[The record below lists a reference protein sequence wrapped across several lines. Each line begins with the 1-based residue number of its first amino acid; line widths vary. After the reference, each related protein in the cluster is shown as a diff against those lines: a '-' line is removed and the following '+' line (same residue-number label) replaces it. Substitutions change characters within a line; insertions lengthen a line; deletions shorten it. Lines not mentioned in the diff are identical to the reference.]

1 MKEFE
6 TLNAETIKELERVSD
21 KERKSSR
28 LVQELE
34 DQLNQN
40 WDQHE
45 AANNRL
51 SALQTERSRELQDTV
66 VYREQL
72 EKDLEES
79 RAKINLLEVCISRAT
94 SNKAN
99 DAQSQVADAKRNS
112 GRVSMDPRE
121 DLQRSNSN
129 NSTARKSLNMSLPS
143 PPPAIPLPPLP
154 PNSPPPTQMNAPSPP
169 ASRHQSKDIAHAQLV
184 EDQEARI
191 RTIEKHLFAEKQ
203 LTATLEDALTDLESS
218 SQKTKSDL
226 DQYRKKCIGLEE
238 EINAMRK
245 ERLAAR
251 HSLQAVEEER
261 NARLRVEAERAHLE
275 ARMAA
280 LNDANKKS
288 KKKGTLN
295 CF

>member
-1 MKEFE
+1 
-6 TLNAETIKELERVSD
+6 
-21 KERKSSR
+21 
-28 LVQELE
+28 
-34 DQLNQN
+34 
-40 WDQHE
+40 
-45 AANNRL
+45 
-51 SALQTERSRELQDTV
+51 
-66 VYREQL
+66 
-72 EKDLEES
+72 
-79 RAKINLLEVCISRAT
+79 
-94 SNKAN
+94 
-99 DAQSQVADAKRNS
+99 
-112 GRVSMDPRE
+112 
-121 DLQRSNSN
+121 
-129 NSTARKSLNMSLPS
+129 MSLPS

-154 PNSPPPTQMNAPSPP
+154 PNSPPPTQVNAPSPP

-218 SQKTKSDL
+218 SQKTKGDL
-226 DQYRKKCIGLEE
+226 DQYRRKCASLEE

-245 ERLAAR
+245 ERHAAR

-280 LNDANKKS
+280 LNDAQKKS

>member
-1 MKEFE
+1 M
-6 TLNAETIKELERVSD
+6 
-21 KERKSSR
+21 
-28 LVQELE
+28 
-34 DQLNQN
+34 
-40 WDQHE
+40 
-45 AANNRL
+45 
-51 SALQTERSRELQDTV
+51 
-66 VYREQL
+66 
-72 EKDLEES
+72 
-79 RAKINLLEVCISRAT
+79 
-94 SNKAN
+94 
-99 DAQSQVADAKRNS
+99 DAKRNS
-112 GRVSMDPRE
+112 ARGSIDPRE

-129 NSTARKSLNMSLPS
+129 NSNARKSTSHTSLPS

-154 PNSPPPTQMNAPSPP
+154 PGSPPPQTNAPSPP
-169 ASRHQSKDIAHAQLV
+169 TSRHQSKDIAHAQLV

-218 SQKTKSDL
+218 SSKTKAEMETF
-226 DQYRKKCIGLEE
+226 RKKCIAYEDELSV
-238 EINAMRK
+238 MRK
-245 ERLAAR
+245 ERSATR

-280 LNDANKKS
+280 LNNANKKN